1 MSGYEEFYSN
11 GSLTIAPVTSETETT
26 KSKQKMV
33 LLYIFCIFPPSLSLS
48 LSPDVIM
55 VGSFSGILR
64 AYSPSHGSFSPDHL
78 LLETQFSQPIIN
90 LGVAKVKR

>member
-33 LLYIFCIFPPSLSLS
+33 LLYIFLYSPSLS

>member
-26 KSKQKMV
+26 KSKQKWCYFIS
-33 LLYIFCIFPPSLSLS
+33 LYSPTLSLS